1 MVYIKKN
8 KLQWKDDLKNGG
20 KSWCKNVTNLN
31 KQAIRWKERVKASE
45 RVKCECYHCRQDAAN
60 EVFMEFAKWQQEF
73 NAWEQEDIFFEQCL
87 STTKKEFIS
96 LIKWKAGQVG
106 CFCREHCEARLR
118 ICREGKKMDQE
129 ELWKLNKLNRKMN
142 ARKRCA
148 PVR

>member
-1 MVYIKKN
+1 MNIKKN

-20 KSWCKNVTNLN
+20 RSWCKNVTNHN

-45 RVKCECYHCRQDAAN
+45 RVKCECYHCRQDADN
-60 EVFMEFAKWQQEF
+60 EVFMELVKWQQEF

-96 LIKWKAGQVG
+96 LTKWKAGQVG

-129 ELWKLNKLNRKMN
+129 ELWKLNKMN